1 MKKTFQFLM
10 LLVAFMSTIHLYAQT
25 EWALDTNHSNLRF
38 SISLLM
44 LSDVDGTFKMKEAS
58 IKAPKD
64 DFSDATVTMVA
75 DVKSVDTDVDAR
87 DQHLRTADFFDAE
100 KFPTISFKSRAIK
113 KVSDKKYKVEGDLSM
128 HGITKPV
135 ILDATANSG
144 THPVTKKTVA
154 GFKITGIVKR
164 SDFGISPATPSAM
177 LSDEVSI
184 VANAQFEKK

>member
-1 MKKTFQFLM
+1 MKKTCQFL
-10 LLVAFMSTIHLYAQT
+10 LVTIALMSVVRSQAQS

-38 SISLLM
+38 SISLMM
-44 LSDVDGTFKMKEAS
+44 LSEVDGTFKMKEAT
-58 IKAPKD
+58 IKASKD

-100 KFPTISFKSRAIK
+100 KFPAITFKSRSVK
-113 KVSDKKYKVEGDLSM
+113 KVADKRYKVEGDLTM

-135 ILDATANSG
+135 ALDAIANSG
-144 THPVTKKTVA
+144 THPVTKKTIA
-154 GFKITGIVKR
+154 GFKITGTIKR
-164 SDFGISPATPSAM
+164 LDFGISPATPPAM
-177 LSDEVSI
+177 LSDEVAI

>member
-1 MKKTFQFLM
+1 MKKMFHG
-10 LLVAFMSTIHLYAQT
+10 LLFTVVLTSAIRSHAQT

-44 LSDVDGTFKMKEAS
+44 MSEVDGTFKIKEAT

-64 DFSDATVTMVA
+64 DFSDAVVTMVA
-75 DVKSVDTDVDAR
+75 DVKSIDTDVDAR

-100 KFPTISFKSRAIK
+100 KFPTITFKSKSFK
-113 KVSDKKYKVEGDLSM
+113 KVADKKYKVEGDLTM
-128 HGITKPV
+128 HGVTKPV
-135 ILDATANSG
+135 VLDVIANSG

-154 GFKITGIVKR
+154 GFKITGTIKR
-164 SDFGISPATPSAM
+164 LDFGISPATPAAM
-177 LSDEVSI
+177 LSDDVSI

>member
-10 LLVAFMSTIHLYAQT
+10 LSVAFMSTIHLYAQT